1 MFDSPLLLTA
11 FIGVMLAS
19 VSTSLLSVPVTMNK
33 VSFMSEAFA
42 HITFS
47 GIALALLFE
56 WNVTA
61 VSLIAVIFFSLLI
74 SFLTKNNRSEQVNIT
89 MIFLAVSMAVS
100 VILLSFNERYTVDL
114 AGYLFGNFLFMTPAD
129 LKASA
134 VLIALNAVYL
144 GLFYRWL
151 FYWSYNPQSAQV
163 YGIPVNFV
171 YYTFM
176 VLIAA
181 DCCQCCRDG
190 QKCRCDSCHRANDPS
205 GADRSSIGQQ
215 NPGGCGCFDSHLT
228 HGGGGSLFYHLLSRF
243 ALRTGFGLRSLRFF
257 SVFTAAAVFGNI
269 SARSFSVFRASR
281 LPPAAVSRRRP
292 PSPVCPPSDERA
304 DERSFLFGRLTR
316 LRPAFCFFENPLL
329 FDAGNNGGGTERLPK
344 PNLSVSL
351 VSDFCT

>member
-89 MIFLAVSMAVS
+89 MIFLAVSMALS

-134 VLIALNAVYL
+134 VLIALNTFYL
-144 GLFYRWL
+144 SIFYRWL
-151 FYWSYNPQSAQV
+151 FYWSYNPKSAQV

-176 VLIAA
+176 VLIAVNVVVTVKSVGVILVTA
-181 DCCQCCRDG
+181 QM
-190 QKCRCDSCHRANDPS
+190 
-205 GADRSSIGQQ
+205 IL
-215 NPGGCGCFDSHLT
+215 PGLT
-228 HGGGGSLFYHLLSRF
+228 
-243 ALRTGFGLRSLRFF
+243 ALRLVRKIPAAAAVSTLISLTAAAGLRSLRFF
-257 SVFTAAAVFGNI
+257 SVFTAAAAFQGV
-269 SARSFSVFRASR
+269 SAPPFPLFRASR
-281 LPPAAVSRRRP
+281 LPPADVSRRRP
-292 PSPVCPPSDERA
+292 PGPVCLPADGRASPS
-304 DERSFLFGRLTR
+304 GRLTR
-316 LRPAFCFFENPLL
+316 LRGRRPLSEIRRLLRSGWRRGSESFTRAVSGDAAAGGLFHLYFFAIMKPL
-329 FDAGNNGGGTERLPK
+329 
-344 PNLSVSL
+344 
-351 VSDFCT
+351 

>member
-89 MIFLAVSMAVS
+89 MIFLAVSMALS

-134 VLIALNAVYL
+134 VLIALNTFYL
-144 GLFYRWL
+144 SIFYRWL
-151 FYWSYNPQSAQV
+151 FYWSYNPKSAQV

-176 VLIAA
+176 VLIAVNVVVTVKSVGVILVTA
-181 DCCQCCRDG
+181 QM
-190 QKCRCDSCHRANDPS
+190 
-205 GADRSSIGQQ
+205 IL
-215 NPGGCGCFDSHLT
+215 PGLT
-228 HGGGGSLFYHLLSRF
+228 
-243 ALRTGFGLRSLRFF
+243 ALRLVRKIPA
-257 SVFTAAAVFGNI
+257 AAAVSILISLAAAAAAFLITCYRDLPSGPVLVCVLFAFFLISLPLRPFKAFLRRRFLSFG
-269 SARSFSVFRASR
+269 RPGSR
-281 LPPAAVSRRRP
+281 LR
-292 PSPVCPPSDERA
+292 
-304 DERSFLFGRLTR
+304 T
-316 LRPAFCFFENPLL
+316 
-329 FDAGNNGGGTERLPK
+329 
-344 PNLSVSL
+344 
-351 VSDFCT
+351 

>member
-89 MIFLAVSMAVS
+89 MIFLAVSMALS

-134 VLIALNAVYL
+134 VLIALNTFYL
-144 GLFYRWL
+144 SIFYRWL
-151 FYWSYNPQSAQV
+151 FYWSYNPKSAQV

-176 VLIAA
+176 VLIAVNVVVTV
-181 DCCQCCRDG
+181 
-190 QKCRCDSCHRANDPS
+190 KCANDPS
-205 GADRSSIGQQ
+205 GADRSSIGPQ
-215 NPGGCGCFDSHLT
+215 NPCGCGCFDSHLT
-228 HGGGGSLFYHLLSRF
+228 HGGGCCLFYHLLSRF

-292 PSPVCPPSDERA
+292 PSPVCPPSDGRA